1 MSEESGNP
9 DLVQAARQSL
19 EALNRRDSDAYMSSS
34 APDAVWD
41 ASALGF
47 GAFEGVAAIRSLLAD
62 WFGSYE
68 EYEGRLEENDD
79 LGNGVTFTVALWDGR
94 LRGSV
99 ARAQERWSYTGLW
112 EASVISRMIVRADI
126 EEARAAA
133 ERLAEER
140 G

>member
-1 MSEESGNP
+1 MSEKSTTP
-9 DLVQAARQSL
+9 DRVELVRQSVEGL
-19 EALNRRDSDAYMSSS
+19 GRFDFDAWLWVFAADVVYDASSS
-34 APDAVWD
+34 GV
-41 ASALGF
+41 GTF
-47 GAFEGVAAIRSLLAD
+47 KRVAALRGFATD
-62 WFGSYE
+62 WLGSYE

>member
-68 EYEGRLEENDD
+68 EYEISVEEIHD
-79 LGNGVTFTVALWDGR
+79 LGNGVVFSVALQRGR
-94 LRGSV
+94 MAGSEGTV
-99 ARAQERWSYTGLW
+99 QERRCYTGLW
-112 EASVISRMIVRADI
+112 EAGVISRVTAQADI
-126 EEARAAA
+126 DEARAAA